1 MQIIVHSDRDALATA
16 AAGLFVETAR
26 EAIAKQGK
34 FTVALTGGSTP
45 EQLYKLLATPAYREQ
60 VDWANVWVFWGDERW
75 VPLDDPKSNA
85 RMSRETLLDHVGIPE
100 GQIFPMYQDGVA
112 PEAYAAAYEASLRQ
126 VLGDEGAFDLIL
138 LGMGDD
144 GHTASLFPG
153 TAVLG
158 ETEKWV
164 DAYFLEPQDM
174 YRITL
179 TAPLINRAKKIVFA
193 LFGVN
198 KAPALYEVLEGK
210 PNIQTYPAQL
220 IKPTNGEVVWLV
232 DESAVAKLT
241 QKG

>member
-1 MQIIVHSDRDALATA
+1 MQIIVHSSKDALAA
-16 AAGLFVETAR
+16 AAADLFVETAR
-26 EAIAKQGK
+26 EAIAAKDK
-34 FTVALTGGSTP
+34 FTVSLTGGSTP
-45 EQLYKLLATPAYREQ
+45 EQLYKLLATSAYRDQ
-60 VDWANVWVFWGDERW
+60 VEWSKVWVFWGDERW

-85 RMSRETLLDHVGIPE
+85 RMSHETLLDHVDIPRD
-100 GQIFPMYQDGVA
+100 QIFPMYKDGVT

-126 VLGDEGAFDLIL
+126 VLGEEGTFDLIL

-153 TAVLG
+153 TAVLA

-179 TAPLINRAKKIVFA
+179 TAPLINRARKIVFA
-193 LFGVN
+193 LFGAN

-210 PNIQTYPAQL
+210 PNIQTYPSQL
-220 IKPTNGEVVWLV
+220 IKPVDGEVVWLV
-232 DESAVAKLT
+232 DESAVAKMT
-241 QKG
+241 KKG